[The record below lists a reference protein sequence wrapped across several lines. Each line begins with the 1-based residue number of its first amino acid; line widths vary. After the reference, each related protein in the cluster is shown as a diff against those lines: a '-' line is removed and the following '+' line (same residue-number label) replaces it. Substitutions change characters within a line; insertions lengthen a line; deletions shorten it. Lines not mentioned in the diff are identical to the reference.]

1 MSEAEADSPSKSKP
15 KFDITEDK
23 MEWNAD
29 GRKALIDYLIA
40 EGLKR
45 KDKALLA
52 EKVSHRFDQIR
63 D

>member
-1 MSEAEADSPSKSKP
+1 
-15 KFDITEDK
+15 

-40 EGLKR
+40 EGLKG

>member
-1 MSEAEADSPSKSKP
+1 
-15 KFDITEDK
+15 

-29 GRKALIDYLIA
+29 GREALIDYLIA
-40 EGLKR
+40 EGLKG

-52 EKVSHRFDQIR
+52 GKVSPLFDPIR

>member
-1 MSEAEADSPSKSKP
+1 
-15 KFDITEDK
+15 

-29 GRKALIDYLIA
+29 GREALIDYLIA
-40 EGLKR
+40 EGLKG

-52 EKVSHRFDQIR
+52 EKVSPLFDPIR